1 MQPSDRVDGMNGIV
15 RWTLWLLVAAA
26 VLTAVG
32 CARSAERP
40 VGPGPT
46 EAALAGEHMIATDGY
61 ELRLRRW
68 LPEGQTDAVVLALH
82 GFNDYAGAFD
92 GLAEPLTQAGMA
104 VYAYDQRGH
113 GASGPRGV
121 WPGRELLVDDA
132 VTAIELL
139 HERYPGHPVYLL
151 GASMGGAVAMLALD
165 RAPAPEVAGTVLL
178 APAVWGDEI
187 MPWYQQFGLWLGE
200 AVVPGMQ
207 LSAQLGQMLGKSP
220 TDQDE
225 VLQELRDDPLVQREA
240 RVDTLEGL
248 SKLMDAGLEASARL
262 HGPALILYGDR
273 DEIIPAE
280 PVCRMLGRLPGG
292 DATPWRMALYPGG
305 YHMLLRYSGAA
316 QVRAD
321 IRAWLLDPDGA
332 LPSGHEVTR
341 AEARSSLCD

>member
-1 MQPSDRVDGMNGIV
+1 MSTMAR
-15 RWTLWLLVAAA
+15 RTSWLLVAAA
-26 VLTAVG
+26 MLAVVG

-40 VGPGPT
+40 VGTGPT
-46 EAALAGEHMIATDGY
+46 EPALAGEHMIAADGY

-68 LPEGQTDAVVLALH
+68 LPEGQPEAVVLALH

-92 GLAEPLTQAGMA
+92 VLAGPLNRAGMA

-121 WPGRELLVDDA
+121 WAGRKLLVDDA
-132 VTAIELL
+132 VTAIDLL
-139 HERYPGHPVYLL
+139 HRRYPERPVYLL
-151 GASMGGAVAMLALD
+151 GASMGGAVALLALD
-165 RAPAPEVAGTVLL
+165 REPAPQVAGTVLL
-178 APAVWGDEI
+178 APAVWGGEV

-200 AVVPGMQ
+200 AVVPGMR

-248 SKLMDAGLEASARL
+248 SELMDDALEATARL
-262 HGPALILYGDR
+262 TGPALILYGDE

-280 PVCRMLGRLPGG
+280 PVCRMLDRLP
-292 DATPWRMALYPGG
+292 DAGRTPWRMALYPEG
-305 YHMLLRYSGAA
+305 YHMLTRYSGAR

-321 IRAWLLDPDGA
+321 IRTWLVDNDAA

-341 AEARSSLCD
+341 AEARSALCD